1 MSISIVIPA
10 TDKNKYFIKG
20 DLSNWGS
27 TSLLEWKISQAKKIN
42 KISEIYIS
50 TNSKKIKEIAN
61 YYNLKIISRVNNN
74 SLNYLYQ
81 YSCQKVNSE
90 FVLWLNCTFPYLS
103 EKTINN
109 FVNSF
114 LKKKNKGFDSAF
126 LYHSEQEYFFKGKSP
141 INFDL
146 KQMLIERHKINALKK
161 ISNSATIFKKEN
173 MIKNSNFGNV
183 PFFKKID
190 WLQSLEIKDTKNIKS
205 LHGGLNFL
213 K

>member
-114 LKKKNKGFDSAF
+114 LKKKIKV
-126 LYHSEQEYFFKGKSP
+126 
-141 INFDL
+141 
-146 KQMLIERHKINALKK
+146 LILHFYIIQN
-161 ISNSATIFKKEN
+161 
-173 MIKNSNFGNV
+173 
-183 PFFKKID
+183 
-190 WLQSLEIKDTKNIKS
+190 KNI
-205 LHGGLNFL
+205 FL
-213 K
+213 RVKAPLILT